1 MGEFPFSIMRNPITH
16 SFFSADRNDQG
27 DTPVPPTSAFR
38 ITDASE
44 QRVTD
49 AGDKRITD

>member
-1 MGEFPFSIMRNPITH
+1 MPFNFQMGVVFNPLVHNVFVQQFTT
-16 SFFSADRNDQG
+16 QG
-27 DTPVPPTSAFR
+27 DFPPPTDNFR

-49 AGDKRITD
+49 GGDKRITD

>member
-1 MGEFPFSIMRNPITH
+1 MSFNFPIGIGRNPLIH
-16 SFFSADRNDQG
+16 SVFVQG
-27 DTPVPPTSAFR
+27 FEEGGDFPPPTTYFR

-49 AGDKRITD
+49 GGDKRITD